1 VFGLD
6 PEQVKKI
13 LSEIERLNGN
23 LENLH
28 RDAEEMRSVRSEIR
42 ALVGVMRDSY
52 EKLKALPAVAK
63 HLSIFNQILLQTRK
77 AAGVTGMFS
86 SMLDALTRF
95 SKSR

>member
-1 VFGLD
+1 MD

-13 LSEIERLNGN
+13 LEEIERLNGN

-28 RDAEEMRSVRSEIR
+28 RDAGEIQGMRSDIR
-42 ALVGVMRDSY
+42 ALVGALKDNY

-86 SMLDALTRF
+86 SMLDALSRF
-95 SKSR
+95 SSKGR